1 MSRIDWRSMTKNL
14 TSMTEI
20 ELANLLA
27 VEMETHKRPA
37 IARRL
42 HQRYS
47 ILRTMRERA
56 DLMARLGA

>member
-14 TSMTEI
+14 TSMTEM
-20 ELANLLA
+20 ELSHLLA
-27 VEMETHKRPA
+27 DEMETHKRPA